1 MARFKY
7 EFENKNNAKF
17 PHAFSLVG
25 EIENRRIKDTVHQVA
40 EAEEW
45 CAQAFG
51 EKSYW
56 RSSMFVLRVH
66 TDDQAFAFRLRWC

>member
-1 MARFKY
+1 MPRFTY
-7 EFENKNNAKF
+7 DFENTNYARF

-25 EIENRRIKDTVHQVA
+25 EIENLRIKDAVHFVT
-40 EAEEW
+40 EAEKW

-56 RSSMFVLRVH
+56 RSSMFVLRLH